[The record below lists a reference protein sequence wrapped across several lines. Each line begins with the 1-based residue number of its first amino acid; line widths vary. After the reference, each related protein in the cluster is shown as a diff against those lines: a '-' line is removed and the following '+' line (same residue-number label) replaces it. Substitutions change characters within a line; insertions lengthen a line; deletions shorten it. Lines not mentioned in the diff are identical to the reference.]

1 MGSSSDGSSLTS
13 DNITAKNYDA
23 DSIDLH
29 LEQSRR
35 KQFIKAYKNKSS
47 YNLTSVV
54 KHNKID
60 NNVSPQG
67 KFRRNSN
74 VTVKSNNNEKF
85 TETEITWSENT
96 DRLI

>member
-1 MGSSSDGSSLTS
+1 MFDIDNVQVERAESVENIADHNNSNSSSSDGSSLTS

-35 KQFIKAYKNKSS
+35 KQFIKAHKNKSS
-47 YNLTSVV
+47 YNLTSGV

-67 KFRRNSN
+67 KFR
-74 VTVKSNNNEKF
+74 
-85 TETEITWSENT
+85 
-96 DRLI
+96 